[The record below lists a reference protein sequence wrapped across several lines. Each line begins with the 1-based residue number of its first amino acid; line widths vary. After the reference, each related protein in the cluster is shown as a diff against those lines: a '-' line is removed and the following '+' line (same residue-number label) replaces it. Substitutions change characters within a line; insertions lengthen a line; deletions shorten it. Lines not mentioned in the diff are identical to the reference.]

1 MDRSYPYTRRIARR
15 AQGRR
20 PFAAL
25 VLLGLAGCGVAL
37 ALAFGPDRIAAAA
50 NQATPQAASPALAS
64 PQVKPSPRRVYPYS
78 VVPGGVASQAELVR
92 IVRSDKVVASHY
104 ASFDVSRA
112 HEVSVAKPRAVHVS
126 YRKGDM
132 VYWTAKKVMLREGET
147 LLSDGKNEMRTR
159 CANRIS
165 DVAQFPVEAHAPSAE
180 LLDTAYEGEDG
191 SLQNA
196 SAAMVEEGDLA
207 SFGQQPQL
215 PASTNASASELASTT
230 IGRTGSAAPGAMP
243 TFADRL
249 GTGPLTPLAY
259 TPTPGAIQQAQDT
272 ASDGAVSSA
281 PALIVATDVTQSEDA
296 APDSS
301 APSPAPSAPSP
312 LEPAGAAPL
321 APSEPAAAQPEFAA
335 TPKPWSA
342 APTTPAT
349 SADEKPR
356 PIELPEPGTAWLIAL
371 ALGSL
376 LVMRKKR

>member
-20 PFAAL
+20 PLAAL

-37 ALAFGPDRIAAAA
+37 ALAFGPDRIAAVA
-50 NQATPQAASPALAS
+50 NEATPQAASLALAS
-64 PQVKPSPRRVYPYS
+64 PQVKPAPRRVYPYS

-126 YRKGDM
+126 YRKGDT

-165 DVAQFPVEAHAPSAE
+165 DVAQSPVEAHAPSAE
-180 LLDTAYEGEDG
+180 LLDTAYEGEEG
-191 SLQNA
+191 GLQNA
-196 SAAMVEEGDLA
+196 SAAMIEEGEATVL
-207 SFGQQPQL
+207 GQQPQL
-215 PASTNASASELASTT
+215 PALTNASASELASTT
-230 IGRTGSAAPGAMP
+230 IGRASI
-243 TFADRL
+243 
-249 GTGPLTPLAY
+249 GTGPLTPLVYA
-259 TPTPGAIQQAQDT
+259 PTPGAIQQAQDR

-281 PALIVATDVTQSEDA
+281 PALIVATDVMQSNDA

-301 APSPAPSAPSP
+301 VPSPVPSSPSIP
-312 LEPAGAAPL
+312 EPAGAAPL
-321 APSEPAAAQPEFAA
+321 VPSESVAAQPEFAA

-342 APTTPAT
+342 APTTPAA
-349 SADEKPR
+349 SGDEKPR
-356 PIELPEPGTAWLIAL
+356 PIELPEPGTVWLIAL
-371 ALGSL
+371 TLGSL